1 MYSKKK
7 YYFFLLSGVFLIHQY
22 IFFNFIPNEK
32 GFLGHDFEFFLPN
45 FLFGKIW
52 FQNNFLSIPWFTP
65 SFCCGTPFHPDP
77 QTMFYSIQQI
87 FYIIFEPI
95 LATKILF
102 IYFSLISYF
111 GMFLLL
117 KKSFNYNFNI
127 SLLGATLFLF
137 NGFFVYRFIVGHL
150 GYINFSF
157 VPLFC
162 FFLISSLKTKNYYLS
177 KIYLVFSA
185 LILSSSIYS
194 GASSFIFMITLSI
207 ILVLLIFN
215 IKYQNIKS
223 IILKLFYSFIIAIA
237 ISLSKVSSAFFFL
250 ENIQRN
256 YEPVYFQSFIGYI
269 YSSFKSFF
277 IFPDIEYF
285 NKLVTNEI
293 TGTIGIHEIEYGI
306 SVVPLFALI
315 IIFFDL
321 KKYNFFKINFN
332 IIIIIIIL
340 CIPIILNINLF
351 SINHIWNSIPL
362 LGSSWLQ
369 IRWNVLFIIPI
380 ILFSLYIFS
389 SNQLFLKKNYFTFTL
404 ILIIFL
410 QTIIYNKS
418 YYNNQSYNP
427 ENIIEFSKLIKQNK
441 DLSIKGIGVITDENK
456 KIIKNQRNDYFKLR
470 LSSFYCYQPIFG
482 YNIEKFPKN
491 KLKFNKSI
499 KISNKQFLQVGD
511 VNLINDDKNFNFLK
525 PSCFLFPSENGC
537 KPGETFNKSEEEEL
551 TNFLNYKK
559 TKFKKNNFQNIF
571 DLVSLI
577 TFISSMIYIFIN
589 FAFLF
594 KKN

>member
-1 MYSKKK
+1 MFSKKK

-32 GFLGHDFEFFLPN
+32 GFFGHDFEFFLPN

-215 IKYQNIKS
+215 IKYQNIKL
-223 IILKLFYSFIIAIA
+223 IILKLFYSFIIAMA

-306 SVVPLFALI
+306 SIVPLFALI

-362 LGSSWLQ
+362 LRSSWLQ

-404 ILIIFL
+404 ILIIIL

-427 ENIIEFSKLIKQNK
+427 ENIVEFSKLIKQNK

-511 VNLINDDKNFNFLK
+511 VNLIKDDKNFNFLK

-551 TNFLNYKK
+551 NNFLNYKK
-559 TKFKKNNFQNIF
+559 TKFKKNNFQKIF

-577 TFISSMIYIFIN
+577 TFISSIIYIFIN